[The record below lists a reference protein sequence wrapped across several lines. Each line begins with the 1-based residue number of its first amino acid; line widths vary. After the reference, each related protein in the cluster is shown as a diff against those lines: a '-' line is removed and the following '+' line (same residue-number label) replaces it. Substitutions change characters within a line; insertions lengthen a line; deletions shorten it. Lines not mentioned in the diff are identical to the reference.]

1 MARKQQYGVVP
12 YFKDGNKTRIVM
24 VTSRTHRQWIF
35 PKGGK
40 ISDLS
45 KRKSAMQ
52 EALEEAGLKG
62 KIDKKVQFTTTI
74 IRNGEKIDLTL
85 YPMQVEKMK
94 KKWDEMHQRRR
105 IIISPR
111 KARKLVTCQGMS
123 KGIKK
128 WLKWYEKNKS
138 ATPSQT
144 AA

>member
-62 KIDKKVQFTTTI
+62 KVDKGAEFTTTI
-74 IRNGEKIDLTL
+74 IRNGDKIDLTL
-85 YPMQVEKMK
+85 YPMQVEKMSD
-94 KKWDEMHQRRR
+94 KWDEMHQRKR
-105 IIISPR
+105 IIISPK
-111 KARKLVTCQGMS
+111 KARKLVTCKGMS
-123 KGIKK
+123 KSIKQ
-128 WLKWYEKNKS
+128 WLKWYDKNKS
-138 ATPSQT
+138 ALPLKK